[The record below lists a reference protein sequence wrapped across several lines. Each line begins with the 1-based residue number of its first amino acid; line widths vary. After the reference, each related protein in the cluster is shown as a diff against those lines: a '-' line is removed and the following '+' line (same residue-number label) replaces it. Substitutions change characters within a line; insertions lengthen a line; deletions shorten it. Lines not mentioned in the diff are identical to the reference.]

1 MLLKLAGMV
10 IIRAAEATEA
20 AELAKILSEAFRD
33 DPAWSVYFPDPAT
46 RPRKLEAHYRGR
58 ISRKPEV
65 VDVAVDEGEL
75 LGALLWEAPRDN
87 SRVAAVLRSC
97 ARAGNRIMSRLPG
110 GRGVAHTLA
119 VEAYRPSE
127 PHWYLHDI
135 AASPKARG
143 RGIGSALLTHRLGM
157 IDAHETTL
165 AALEATTPGSRR
177 LYERFG
183 FEAVGQA
190 PSQPDQASTIMVRRP
205 A

>member
-1 MLLKLAGMV
+1 MCMV
-10 IIRAAEATEA
+10 TIRPAAA
-20 AELAKILSEAFRD
+20 ANAHVIAVLMAEAFRD

-58 ISRKPEV
+58 ISRTPELA
-65 VDVAVDEGEL
+65 DVAVDDGQI

-97 ARAGNRIMSRLPG
+97 ARVVKRIGSRLPG
-110 GRGVAHTLA
+110 GRGIAHTLA

-143 RGIGSALLTHRLGM
+143 RGVGSALLTHRLGI
-157 IDAHETTL
+157 IDDSETTL

-183 FEAVGQA
+183 FEAVGRA
-190 PSQPDQASTIMVRRP
+190 PTQPDQASTIMVRH
-205 A
+205 AWAGG